1 MISKLSVLLAYANA
15 VALAGPVKTPR
26 AVDQLNQASFEEAQQ
41 RDETATRAFSDVQIT
56 TSDGRCLFVDLLSG
70 DFRANLTPLQ
80 VAACG
85 STDGQGWDVI
95 TAGKHNNQAGAAL
108 LVNTLVCLQAH
119 CLS

>member
-1 MISKLSVLLAYANA
+1 MFSRAPILLALANA
-15 VALAGPVKTPR
+15 LVLAGPLKASR
-26 AVDQLNQASFEEAQQ
+26 AVEQLDQAAFEEAQQ
-41 RDETATRAFSDVQIT
+41 RDDTATRAFSNVQIT

-95 TAGKHNNQAGAAL
+95 TAGKHNDQAGAAL
-108 LVNTLVCLQAH
+108 LVNTLVRDNQA
-119 CLS
+119 